1 MNELKIILY
10 VLCIMLS
17 GTNGLSTLVAQPLIL
32 TPTRL
37 KNTLEENKK
46 RLKIFEDLKEG
57 EKLGRVEEIVDDK
70 KVISYYKEEAYRG
83 QWIARWWYGEGRLK
97 TISYLDEDFTEF
109 CKFLDEMIEKSSVD
123 PFCNYVKITKDTR
136 DFINQI
142 LPGLNNLKKT
152 YNDCVEMVAKVDSII
167 LTLLDFKEKTNE
179 SVRQKKQNSVKLM
192 VGGSTLT
199 SFEV

>member
-1 MNELKIILY
+1 
-10 VLCIMLS
+10 MLS

-152 YNDCVEMVAKVDSII
+152 YNDCFEMVAKVDSII

>member
-1 MNELKIILY
+1 
-10 VLCIMLS
+10 MLS

-179 SVRQKKQNSVKLM
+179 SVRQKNQNQNSVKLM
-192 VGGSTLT
+192 VGGNTLT

>member
-1 MNELKIILY
+1 
-10 VLCIMLS
+10 MLS

-46 RLKIFEDLKEG
+46 RLGIFIELKVG
-57 EKLGRVEEIVDDK
+57 EKLGRSEETIDDN
-70 KVISYYKEEAYRG
+70 KVVSYYKEEAYRG
-83 QWIARWWYGEGRLK
+83 QWIARWWYGEGRDK
-97 TISYLDEDFTEF
+97 TIKYLDSDFTIF
-109 CKFLDEMIEKSSVD
+109 CRFLDEMIDKSSID

-136 DFINQI
+136 DFINNI

-179 SVRQKKQNSVKLM
+179 SVKQKNKSVKLM
-192 VGGSTLT
+192 VGRIGA

>member
-1 MNELKIILY
+1 
-10 VLCIMLS
+10 MLS
-17 GTNGLSTLVAQPLIL
+17 GSNGLSTLVAQPLIL

-46 RLKIFEDLKEG
+46 RLNIFVDLKEG
-57 EKLGRVEEIVDDK
+57 EKLGRVEEIVDNK
-70 KVISYYKEEAYRG
+70 KLVSYYKEEAYRG

-136 DFINQI
+136 HFINQI

-152 YNDCVEMVAKVDSII
+152 YNDCIEMVAKVDSII

-179 SVRQKKQNSVKLM
+179 SVRQKNQNQNSVKLM

>member
-1 MNELKIILY
+1 
-10 VLCIMLS
+10 MLS

-46 RLKIFEDLKEG
+46 RLNIFVDLQEG
-57 EKLGRVEEIVDDK
+57 EKLGRVEEMEVDDK
-70 KVISYYKEEAYRG
+70 KVVSYYKEEAYRG
-83 QWIARWWYGEGRLK
+83 QWIARWWYGEGRIK

-123 PFCNYVKITKDTR
+123 PFCNYVKITKETR
-136 DFINQI
+136 DFINEI

-152 YNDCVEMVAKVDSII
+152 YSDCVEMVAKVDSII

-179 SVRQKKQNSVKLM
+179 SVSNKSQKPIKLM
-192 VGGSTLT
+192 VGRVGQ

>member
-1 MNELKIILY
+1 
-10 VLCIMLS
+10 MLS

-46 RLKIFEDLKEG
+46 RLNIFVDLKEG
-57 EKLGRVEEIVDDK
+57 EKLGRVEEIVDNK
-70 KVISYYKEEAYRG
+70 KLVSYYKEEAYRG

-136 DFINQI
+136 HFINQI

-152 YNDCVEMVAKVDSII
+152 YNDCIEMVAKVDSII

-179 SVRQKKQNSVKLM
+179 SVRQKNQNQNSVKLM

>member
-1 MNELKIILY
+1 
-10 VLCIMLS
+10 MLT

-46 RLKIFEDLKEG
+46 RLQIFVDLQEG
-57 EKLGRVEEIVDDK
+57 QKLGREEEMVDNK
-70 KVISYYKEEAYRG
+70 KVITYYKEEAYRG

-179 SVRQKKQNSVKLM
+179 IVRNKNQNPIKLM
-192 VGGSTLT
+192 VGNTSLT
-199 SFEV
+199 SFEI

>member
-1 MNELKIILY
+1 
-10 VLCIMLS
+10 MLS

-46 RLKIFEDLKEG
+46 RLNVFVELKEG
-57 EKLGRVEEIVDDK
+57 EKLGRVEEIIDDR
-70 KVISYYKEEAYRG
+70 KVVGYYKEEAYRG
-83 QWIARWWYGEGRLK
+83 QWIARWWYGEGRSK
-97 TISYLDEDFTEF
+97 TIEYLDEDFTTF

-123 PFCNYVKITKDTR
+123 PFCNYVKTTKETR
-136 DFINQI
+136 DFINEI
-142 LPGLNNLKKT
+142 LPGLNNQKKT

-179 SVRQKKQNSVKLM
+179 SVSRKSEKSVRLM
-192 VGGSTLT
+192 VGQLGN

>member
-1 MNELKIILY
+1 
-10 VLCIMLS
+10 MLS
-17 GTNGLSTLVAQPLIL
+17 GSNGLSTLVAQPLIL

-46 RLKIFEDLKEG
+46 RLKIFTELKEG
-57 EKLGRVEEIVDDK
+57 EKLGRIEEMEGEK
-70 KVISYYKEEAYRG
+70 KILSYYKEEAYRG
-83 QWIARWWYGEGRLK
+83 QWIARWWYGEGRIK
-97 TISYLDEDFTEF
+97 TIGYLDEDFTTF

-136 DFINQI
+136 NFINEI

-152 YNDCVEMVAKVDSII
+152 YSDCVEMVAKVDSII

-179 SVRQKKQNSVKLM
+179 SVQNKNQKPIKLM
-192 VGGSTLT
+192 VGQ

>member
-1 MNELKIILY
+1 
-10 VLCIMLS
+10 MLS

-46 RLKIFEDLKEG
+46 RLNIFVDLKEG
-57 EKLGRVEEIVDDK
+57 EKLGRVEEIVDNK
-70 KVISYYKEEAYRG
+70 KLVSYYKEEAYRG

-136 DFINQI
+136 HFINQI

-179 SVRQKKQNSVKLM
+179 SVRQKNQNQNSVKLM

>member
-1 MNELKIILY
+1 
-10 VLCIMLS
+10 MLS
-17 GTNGLSTLVAQPLIL
+17 GSNGLSTLVAQPLIL

-46 RLKIFEDLKEG
+46 RLNIFVDLKEG
-57 EKLGRVEEIVDDK
+57 EKLGRVEEMVEEK
-70 KVISYYKEEAYRG
+70 KTVSYYKEEAYRG
-83 QWIARWWYGEGRLK
+83 QALVRWWYGEGRLK
-97 TISYLDEDFTEF
+97 TINYLDEDFTEF

-136 DFINQI
+136 DFINKI

-152 YNDCVEMVAKVDSII
+152 YSDCVEMVAKVDSII

-179 SVRQKKQNSVKLM
+179 SVSNKSQKPIKLM
-192 VGGSTLT
+192 VGRVGQ